1 VLVGAALSREYI
13 AHECAPTEINQ
24 LHRMHQHYHHLGD
37 FHFHDLRHSFAS
49 NLVMKGV
56 SLKAVAELLGHT
68 SLKMVNVYL
77 HLSEEYKKSAVELL
91 DED

>member
-1 VLVGAALSREYI
+1 MPSSSESSGNRAVKQAG
-13 AHECAPTEINQ
+13 
-24 LHRMHQHYHHLGD
+24 LGD

-56 SLKAVAELLGHT
+56 SLKAVAELLGHKT
-68 SLKMVNVYL
+68 IKMTMRYS
-77 HLSEEYKKSAVELL
+77 HLSEEYVKSAVELL

>member
-1 VLVGAALSREYI
+1 
-13 AHECAPTEINQ
+13 
-24 LHRMHQHYHHLGD
+24 
-37 FHFHDLRHSFAS
+37 
-49 NLVMKGV
+49 MKGV
-56 SLKAVAELLGHT
+56 SLKAVTELLGHT